1 MVKIASGRSDQW
13 GTSFPSTNFHPHSST
28 SGSSWW
34 EIIDCSQIKPA
45 TYEEQS
51 KCFQSAELDGGML
64 SMDCPRQNRSHL
76 QSFAMTQFDERWYNK
91 TVNLSIAGNDSF
103 TSSVVGWLLNFLKIR
118 VISSNKLQTFQAD
131 VFVR

>member
-34 EIIDCSQIKPA
+34 EIIDCPQIKPA

-64 SMDCPRQNRSHL
+64 SMDGPLHL
-76 QSFAMTQFDERWYNK
+76 QSFVVTQFDEGWYNK
-91 TVNLSIAGNDSF
+91 TVNLSIADNDF
-103 TSSVVGWLLNFLKIR
+103 TSSIVGWLLNFLKLG
-118 VISSNKLQTFQAD
+118 VISSSKLQTF
-131 VFVR
+131 